1 MKKLIIPAGLLTGWT
16 LSLAIC
22 LYLSFENS
30 KLRADKID
38 TLKNDV
44 LFQKLATLS
53 LKKGEWEIFDLNDIT
68 FFRNQGKVDGKIEA
82 LIMMNKIDIPLE
94 HEQINKI
101 IEIAEKST
109 TDNLSANPQFL
120 SLLCQA
126 AFHKGISTAEEEKNE
141 EYERG
146 YHKAIDDITCPETG
160 KVAIP
165 PKKELDLTKPS
176 N

>member
-30 KLRADKID
+30 KLRSDKID

-44 LFQKLATLS
+44 LFQKLATSS

-109 TDNLSANPQFL
+109 TD
-120 SLLCQA
+120 
-126 AFHKGISTAEEEKNE
+126 
-141 EYERG
+141 
-146 YHKAIDDITCPETG
+146 
-160 KVAIP
+160 
-165 PKKELDLTKPS
+165 
-176 N
+176 